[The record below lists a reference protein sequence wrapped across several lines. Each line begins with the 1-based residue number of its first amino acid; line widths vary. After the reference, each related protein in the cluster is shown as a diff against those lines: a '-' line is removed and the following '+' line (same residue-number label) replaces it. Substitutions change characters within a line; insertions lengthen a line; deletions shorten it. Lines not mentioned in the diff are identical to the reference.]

1 MAVHRIMPA
10 MLASVIVRTMGR
22 PSLRD
27 ALASVVDQRR
37 DDVEVIVVDARG
49 DLPKPA
55 GTPLPVRWLS
65 LGRRLHRS
73 VAAQTGLEAVNT
85 RWAIFLDDDD
95 LMLAGH
101 LDKLLTALAE
111 HPQAVLAHTGVELVG
126 QGAFAGRTGVFDQA
140 FQPWELLLGNRLPIH
155 AAMFDAQ
162 RARQAGQRFDVAL
175 DVYEDWDFWL
185 QLSLLGAFVHV
196 PGVSARYF
204 VGDDSSDAHRNGYG
218 DAAYW
223 RVWHKWW
230 HLAPQSWWAQAFRA
244 GSTVG
249 DLERHLQTTRAS
261 LEARLKDLRVAGEQA
276 TQLHTLLA
284 QKVGELLQ
292 MQRQLGETQHA
303 LAQSQGSLQ
312 WTQEALQTT
321 RTALDA
327 TDQQLALRTQAL
339 DATSRQLALTTQA
352 LTAAQIGQQRQADQV
367 QAMLHSSS
375 WRVTRPLRQV
385 GTLARTAHARA
396 ARFKREVW
404 SAQTLLRGSTFRDY
418 ERWIL
423 DPEAADRNAREAAY
437 RQAPASVT
445 SLAFAVVMPVFNP
458 RLEHLDAA
466 IASVSAQWHGRWQ
479 LCVADDAST
488 TPGVRERLAAWAS
501 QEPRIQV
508 LERPANGHIAAC
520 TNTALAMV
528 QADWVVFL
536 DQDDVLAPHALA
548 ELAQT
553 IASNPDLALLYSDE
567 DKLDARGRRH
577 EPHFKP
583 GFSIEL
589 LRGQNFINHLSAYRR
604 TLINELGGLREGLE
618 GAQDHD
624 LALRAAER
632 LRPSQIGHVPRVI
645 YHWRAGPGSTAS
657 AAAHKAYA
665 SDAALRAVA
674 EHLARTEPGAQVE
687 AVAGFA
693 WLRVRYP
700 VPAQHGVVAMAAV
713 ANDASWLTRLQ
724 ALTDVAHLHA
734 AGHAT
739 APWLLL
745 LREGLWPASS
755 SWLDEMVALLARPGV
770 GVVGGAIHRRGL
782 LLHGALVPAA
792 NGQTRTLCAG
802 VATGQAGPFGAA
814 RLVRGCDAVTPHAM
828 LLRRELWPL
837 WQQAQGD
844 TCDERA
850 LDFGQRLRSAGWR
863 VVWTPFA
870 AFEQA

>member
-1 MAVHRIMPA
+1 

-27 ALASVVDQRR
+27 ALASVADQRR
-37 DDVEVIVVDARG
+37 DDVAVIVVDARG
-49 DLPKPA
+49 DLPKPSI
-55 GTPLPVRWLS
+55 TPLPVRWLS
-65 LGRRLHRS
+65 LGQRLHRS

-95 LMLAGH
+95 QMLAGH
-101 LDKLLTALAE
+101 LDKLMAALAE
-111 HPQAVLAHTGVELVG
+111 HPQAVLAHTGVELAG

-162 RARQAGQRFDVAL
+162 RARQAGLRFDVAL

-196 PGVSARYF
+196 PGVSARYV
-204 VGDDSSDAHRNGYG
+204 VGDDSSDAHRNEHG

-223 RVWHKWW
+223 RVWQKWW
-230 HLAPQSWWAQAFRA
+230 QLAPQSWWAQAFRA

-249 DLERHLQTTRAS
+249 DLERHLQTARAG
-261 LEARLKDLRVAGEQA
+261 LEARLGDLRIAAEQA

-284 QKVGELLQ
+284 QKVGELRQ
-292 MQRQLGETQHA
+292 TQRQLGETQHA

-327 TDQQLALRTQAL
+327 AGQQLAQKTQ
-339 DATSRQLALTTQA
+339 QLALTTQA
-352 LTAAQIGQQRQADQV
+352 LTAAQVGQQRQADQV

-385 GTLARTAHARA
+385 ATLGRNARARA

-418 ERWIL
+418 QRWIL
-423 DPEAADRNAREAAY
+423 EPEAADRNARESVY

-445 SLAFAVVMPVFNP
+445 SLTFAVVMPVFNA

-466 IASVSAQWHGRWQ
+466 ISSVSAQWHGRWQ

-488 TPGVRERLAAWAS
+488 APGVRERLVAWAS
-501 QEPRIQV
+501 REPRIQV

-520 TNTALAMV
+520 TNTALALA

-548 ELAQT
+548 ELAQA
-553 IASNPDLALLYSDE
+553 IASNPSLALLYSDE
-567 DKLDARGRRH
+567 DKLDARGQRD

-583 GFSIEL
+583 DFSIEL
-589 LRGQNFINHLSAYRR
+589 LRGQNFINHLSAYHR
-604 TLINELGGLREGLE
+604 TLINELGGLREGFE

-632 LRPSQIGHVPRVI
+632 LRPSQIGHVPRVL
-645 YHWRAGPGSTAS
+645 YHWRAGAGSTAS

-700 VPAQHGVVAMAAV
+700 VPAQHGDVAMAAAV
-713 ANDASWLTRLQ
+713 GDASWLTRLQ
-724 ALTDVAHLHA
+724 ACAGIAHLHA

-745 LREGLWPASS
+745 LREGLQPVSP

-770 GVVGGAIHRRGL
+770 GAVGGAIHRQGL
-782 LLHGALVPAA
+782 LAHGSLVLAD
-792 NGQTRTLCAG
+792 NGQVKTLCAG

-844 TCDERA
+844 TSDERA

-863 VVWTPFA
+863 VVWSPFA